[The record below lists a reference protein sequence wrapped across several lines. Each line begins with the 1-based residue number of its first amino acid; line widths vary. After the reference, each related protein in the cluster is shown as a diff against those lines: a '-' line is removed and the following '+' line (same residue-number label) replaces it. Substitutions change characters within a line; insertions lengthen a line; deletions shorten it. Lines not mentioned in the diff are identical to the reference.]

1 MVYKRKNLYRG
12 DFLKFEKISIKA
24 VILWEIL
31 AIAVFGIILG
41 LIIYI
46 FVPYTWLWYT
56 LLWVLGATFVLVT
69 FLYIP
74 LAYTNIE
81 YGINRQAIIYRK
93 GVFFP
98 STQVLYRDRIAFVS
112 IYNNPLTPILKIN
125 SLVISAAGG
134 TMRILFMNSKR
145 AREIADLLSKS

>member
-1 MVYKRKNLYRG
+1 M
-12 DFLKFEKISIKA
+12 KFERISIKA

-31 AIAVFGIILG
+31 AILIFGLILG
-41 LIIYI
+41 LILYV
-46 FVPYTWLWYT
+46 FLPYTWLWYT
-56 LLWVLGATFVLVT
+56 LLWVLGAAFVLTT

-74 LAYTNIE
+74 IAYLNIE
-81 YGINRQAIIYRK
+81 YAINSRVIIYRK

-98 STQVLYRDRIAFVS
+98 NTQVLYRDRIAFVT

-134 TMRILFMNSKR
+134 DMRILFMNSKR
-145 AREIADLLSKS
+145 AKEIAALLSKN

>member
-1 MVYKRKNLYRG
+1 MEYKLIFCRG

-24 VILWEIL
+24 VILWELL
-31 AIAVFGIILG
+31 AIIVFGIIFG
-41 LIIYI
+41 LILYI
-46 FVPYTWLWYT
+46 FLPYTWLWYT
-56 LLWVLGATFVLVT
+56 LLWLLGAISILTT

-74 LAYTNIE
+74 LAYINIE

-98 STQVLYRDRIAFVS
+98 STQILYRDRIAFVTT
-112 IYNNPLTPILKIN
+112 YNNPLTPIFKIN

-145 AREIADLLSKS
+145 AKEIVALLTKS